1 MGGCALA
8 PGWQRFRDRSPAVFF
23 DYPQGRSV
31 VVRLTPLCAPA
42 LDNGSI
48 TAMLS
53 VARQLALLEVVFGG
67 ARPTEQDSVIL
78 DG

>member
-1 MGGCALA
+1 M
-8 PGWQRFRDRSPAVFF
+8 
-23 DYPQGRSV
+23 